1 MIEYYNWILNNSD
14 DIFNIVTAIIAAA
27 SVIAAVTPT
36 PKDDSILSTVKA
48 VVNVLA
54 IHVKNAK
61 PKE

>member
-36 PKDDSILSTVKA
+36 PKDDSVLSAIKS
-48 VVNVLA
+48 VVNFLA
-54 IHVKNAK
+54 INVKNAK

>member
-48 VVNVLA
+48 VVNFLA
-54 IHVKNAK
+54 INVKNAK

>member
-36 PKDDSILSTVKA
+36 PKDDSVLSTVKA
-48 VVNVLA
+48 VVNFLA
-54 IHVKNAK
+54 INVKNAK

>member
-36 PKDDSILSTVKA
+36 PKDDSILSTIKA
-48 VVNVLA
+48 VVNFLA
-54 IHVKNAK
+54 INVKNAK